1 MQHNLWWLGF
11 FFIPHFFSSSIF
23 ADETMCGDPE
33 QPLYSTIQRLSDQS
47 IVYACLKG
55 YKMEAG
61 DPRRDCVN
69 GVWTGPPPPRC
80 SGPIDPPL
88 LFIFYSLMLTRR
100 RNEVVVGKKGRKGT
114 GRAVAGRSQGRNS
127 CDLAT
132 PYSCPNLF
140 DARKKSKVLNNVAST
155 MPHTLGSL
163 NVFS

>member
-1 MQHNLWWLGF
+1 MVASLF
-11 FFIPHFFSSSIF
+11 FLSYLFSSFIF

-88 LFIFYSLMLTRR
+88 LFIFFYSLMFTRR
-100 RNEVVVGKKGRKGT
+100 RNEVVVGKVITEKSWGGRFLWGQELRF
-114 GRAVAGRSQGRNS
+114 GL
-127 CDLAT
+127 DLGQMANFLAFIA
-132 PYSCPNLF
+132 SKSF
-140 DARKKSKVLNNVAST
+140 DI
-155 MPHTLGSL
+155 
-163 NVFS
+163 

>member
-1 MQHNLWWLGF
+1 MVARF
-11 FFIPHFFSSSIF
+11 FFLSYLFSSSIF

-100 RNEVVVGKKGRKGT
+100 RNEVVVGKKGRKGN
-114 GRAVAGRSQGRNS
+114 GEGGSREIPREKQLR
-127 CDLAT
+127 
-132 PYSCPNLF
+132 
-140 DARKKSKVLNNVAST
+140 
-155 MPHTLGSL
+155 LGNALLLPESI
-163 NVFS
+163 